1 VNQIQND
8 LSRNKLN
15 LLTIH
20 AGRKNQSD
28 ANWNDPTETNQYQ
41 WEVTDARVI
50 PQMKM
55 GQVTTR
61 PDIGIASISDIL
73 PKFFDKDALS
83 KDFRTLDREEI
94 KSSRIVPICLA
105 AENSDFSGKT
115 LKGAGWGWEYQEK
128 PENENNPRNPAY
140 SSCMTTE
147 LSLKVE
153 HRFKNCDMQKIQAND
168 WECRKDRAPDDYPV
182 NECRNY
188 FNKAEW
194 TDYRSKLLHR
204 FRLTKKKFDKLF
216 RRDIMY
222 VPNGI
227 TTINCTRLDWTQWP
241 HGWCELPGSTAASFK
256 WGICSSS
263 CSKDLM
269 KVI

>member
-1 VNQIQND
+1 
-8 LSRNKLN
+8 
-15 LLTIH
+15 
-20 AGRKNQSD
+20 
-28 ANWNDPTETNQYQ
+28 
-41 WEVTDARVI
+41 
-50 PQMKM
+50 
-55 GQVTTR
+55 
-61 PDIGIASISDIL
+61 
-73 PKFFDKDALS
+73 
-83 KDFRTLDREEI
+83 
-94 KSSRIVPICLA
+94 
-105 AENSDFSGKT
+105 
-115 LKGAGWGWEYQEK
+115 
-128 PENENNPRNPAY
+128 
-140 SSCMTTE
+140 
-147 LSLKVE
+147 
-153 HRFKNCDMQKIQAND
+153 MQKIQAND
-168 WECRKDRAPDDYPV
+168 WECRTDRAPDDYPF
-182 NECRNY
+182 NQCRNY